1 MPDIQTNNDSN
12 NEIGGLVTYAL
23 LVDGTAISE
32 SIEIVSIEIHQEI
45 NVITKARFVIVDGE
59 PETEDF
65 QISGSNLFLPGKTIE
80 ISLGYDSTNVKVFKG
95 IIVANSQKASDDSSL
110 LIVECRDE
118 TVKMTLDKSSKHY
131 ENQSATDIADALLSK
146 YGITDKEI
154 TAATVTHKQLVQ
166 FNSSDWDFMISKLD
180 AATLMCILNNGQV
193 MIKNIV
199 AGPLNTDLPEF
210 RFGNNII
217 EFDGNID
224 SRVQSDNVSLLSWN
238 YTTQELED
246 EVSASSQNR
255 ESGVSTDELGA
266 GQTTTVRAGGKK
278 EPPEQQALAKTKKI
292 REVLSRMKG
301 TVKFFGRVANPVLP
315 GDFIKLNGLGTNFN
329 GSVFVSAIDHDYS
342 EGDWTTK
349 AILGW
354 DEKYFAEQINPSS
367 ENTSSGELAAV
378 QGLQIGIVTDIVD
391 ADGDFRVKIRLPM
404 VDNQQDGVYARLA
417 TLDAGNN
424 RGTFFMPEVGDE
436 VIVGFMNNDPN
447 QPVILGMLHSSQNAA
462 PLSQESSNDKKGYV
476 SRSEI
481 KITIDDGEKSITI
494 ETPGGNVFTMNDTEN
509 KITLVD
515 SNSNKITMEQAGV
528 TIESATV
535 LTLKAGTS
543 LAISAPQLSMK
554 ADGEL
559 KLEGGGSTTVK
570 SSGMMTIQGSMV
582 SIN

>member
-1 MPDIQTNNDSN
+1 MPDIQTNTDSR

-23 LVDGTAISE
+23 LVDSTAVSE
-32 SIEIVSIEIHQEI
+32 SIEIVSIAIHQEI
-45 NVITKARFVIVDGE
+45 NIITRASIVIVDGE
-59 PETEDF
+59 PENADF
-65 QISGSNLFLPGKTIE
+65 PISSSNLFLPGKTIE
-80 ISLGYDSTNVKVFKG
+80 IKLGYDSTNVNVFKG
-95 IIVANSQKASDDSSL
+95 IIISNSQKVNDNSSF
-110 LIVECRDE
+110 LIIDCKDKA
-118 TVKMTLDKSSKHY
+118 VKMTLDKSSKHY
-131 ENQSATDIADALLSK
+131 ENQSATDIADTLLSK
-146 YGITDKEI
+146 YGITNKDI
-154 TAATVTHKQLVQ
+154 TSSTITHKQLVQ

-180 AATLMCILNNGQV
+180 AVTLMCILNNGEV
-193 MIKNIV
+193 KIKKIE
-199 AGPLNTDLPEF
+199 AGPQNTNLAEF
-210 RFGNNII
+210 GFGDNII

-224 SRVQSDNVSLLSWN
+224 SRLQSENVKLLSWN

-246 EVSASSQNR
+246 DEEALSQNSG
-255 ESGVSTDELGA
+255 SGVSTDDLGT
-266 GQTTTVRAGGKK
+266 GQTTTVRTGGKK
-278 EPPEQQALAKTKKI
+278 EPTEQQALAKTKKI

-301 TVKFFGRVANPVLP
+301 TVKFFGRVANPILP

-342 EGDWTTK
+342 DGDWTTT

-354 DEKYFAEQINPSS
+354 DEKYFTEQINPSI
-367 ENTSSGELAAV
+367 ENSSSGELASV

-391 ADGDFRVKIRLPM
+391 ADGDFRIKLRMPM

-436 VIVGFMNNDPN
+436 VVVGFMNDDPN
-447 QPVILGMLHSSQNAA
+447 QPVILGMLHSSKNAA
-462 PLSQESSNDKKGYV
+462 PLTQESANDKKGYV

-481 KITIDDGEKSITI
+481 KIIIDDGEKSITI
-494 ETPGGNVFTMNDTEN
+494 ETPGGNIFKMNDTEN

-528 TIESATV
+528 TIESASV
-535 LTLKAGTS
+535 LTLKAGSS
-543 LAISAPQLSMK
+543 LSISAPQLSMK

-559 KLEGGGSTTVK
+559 TVEGGGSTTVK
-570 SSGMMTIQGSMV
+570 SSGALTIQGSIV